1 MLSSI
6 RLLQILVIAATAA
19 GAAIAAPVPAGR
31 NDPKIADFDE
41 AKPAE
46 GDARASRQQ
55 VRTSINNI
63 KQIALSVHNYADTF
77 GGKLPQNVVKDDKPL
92 LSWRVL
98 LLPYLEQEALY
109 KQFKLDEPW
118 DSPNNLKLL
127 EKIPAVYESPRV
139 KTKKGYTVYQGFR
152 GNGAVIGSGLGIAQ
166 IADGTSNTILC
177 VDATRAAPWTKPTD
191 IPFDPMKDLPKF
203 GKAFGEK
210 PLAALC
216 DGSVRELDLN
226 TISAATLK
234 NAINTNDGIPLGP
247 DW

>member
-127 EKIPAVYESPRV
+127 EKIPAV
-139 KTKKGYTVYQGFR
+139 
-152 GNGAVIGSGLGIAQ
+152 IGSGLGIAQ

-177 VDATRAAPWTKPTD
+177 VEATRAAPWTKPTD